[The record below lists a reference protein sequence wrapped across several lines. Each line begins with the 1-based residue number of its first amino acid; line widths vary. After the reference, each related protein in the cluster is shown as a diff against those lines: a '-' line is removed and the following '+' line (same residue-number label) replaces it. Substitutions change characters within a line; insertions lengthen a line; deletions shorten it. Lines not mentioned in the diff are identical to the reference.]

1 MHQTEME
8 SCIDSIQSML
18 DTLRKQVTTVER
30 LETRASEGSNRMEE
44 LEKRVASLKMEN
56 ARLNEY
62 VSTLED
68 RHSLHGRNECAKAV
82 RVESHGRAFVRK

>member
-1 MHQTEME
+1 
-8 SCIDSIQSML
+8 
-18 DTLRKQVTTVER
+18 
-30 LETRASEGSNRMEE
+30 MEE

-68 RHSLHGRNECAKAV
+68 RIRFMVETNVQKPCVSRATVGLSLG
-82 RVESHGRAFVRK
+82 SDP